1 MINVTGLKRGN
12 CHVFLDYQ
20 GNVKFVP
27 YGLHPLY
34 IYSVIVVS
42 PLFGGG
48 GMNELRILILVTVKP
63 DLHSQ
68 TLANQT
74 KFLNIINHNLLQ
86 KWSLIVLF

>member
-1 MINVTGLKRGN
+1 MINVTGFKRGN

-42 PLFGGG
+42 PLFNG
-48 GMNELRILILVTVKP
+48 GMDELRIVILVTVKVV
-63 DLHSQ
+63 LHPQ
-68 TLANQT
+68 IKAN
-74 KFLNIINHNLLQ
+74 
-86 KWSLIVLF
+86 

>member
-34 IYSVIVVS
+34 IHSVIVVS
-42 PLFGGG
+42 PLFGG

-63 DLHSQ
+63 VLESQ
-68 TLANQT
+68 T
-74 KFLNIINHNLLQ
+74 
-86 KWSLIVLF
+86 